1 MKNKRQEK
9 ILSIIK
15 EQIIVTQDDLQNS
28 LLSFGFNVTQSTVS
42 RDIRELKLVKD
53 HDENGNYRYVSAE
66 RQGTSDQPLTN
77 YRSIINSSVKSVNSA
92 MNDVVIKCYTGMAS
106 SVCVAV
112 DSIFGNSMLGSIA
125 GDDTIFIVT
134 HSTKEAVS
142 LTNEIKKLI

>member
-15 EQIIVTQDDLQNS
+15 EQIIVTQDDLQNA

-66 RQGTSDQPLTN
+66 RQGNSDQPLTN
-77 YRSIINSSVKSVNSA
+77 YRSIISSSVKSVNSA
-92 MNDVVIKCYTGMAS
+92 MNDIVIKCYTGMAS
-106 SVCVAV
+106 SVAVAV

-134 HSTKEAVS
+134 HSTQEAVS

>member
-15 EQIIVTQDDLQNS
+15 ENIIVTQDDLQNA

-42 RDIRELKLVKD
+42 RDIKELKLVKN

-66 RQGTSDQPLTN
+66 KQGVNDQPTTN
-77 YRSIINSSVKSVNSA
+77 YRSIITTSVKSVDCA
-92 MNDVVIKCYTGMAS
+92 MNDVVIKCYNGMAS
-106 SVCVAV
+106 SVAVAV

-134 HSTKEAVS
+134 HSTQEAVS

>member
-15 EQIIVTQDDLQNS
+15 EQIIVTQDDLQNA

-66 RQGTSDQPLTN
+66 RQSNIDQPLTN
-77 YRSIINSSVKSVNSA
+77 YRSIISSSVKSVNSA
-92 MNDVVIKCYTGMAS
+92 MNDIVIKCYTGMAS
-106 SVCVAV
+106 SVAVAV

-134 HSTKEAVS
+134 HSTQEAVS

>member
-15 EQIIVTQDDLQNS
+15 EQIIVTQDDLQNA

-112 DSIFGNSMLGSIA
+112 DSIFSGSMLGSIA

-134 HSTKEAVS
+134 HSTQEAVS